1 MKKFL
6 LPSLMIFSLAAEDKI
21 SFNEQVRPI
30 LSEKCYYCHGPDA
43 EDIKG
48 HVQLHTF
55 ENVTKE
61 RTYKSRSGKI
71 KTLDPV
77 IIPGDPENSLLFE
90 LVTTD
95 DEDDIMPPKKRHM
108 PVTKKEIEVLR
119 QWIKEGAEYEEL
131 WSFQPLPE
139 KVAIPAKVA
148 KSAKNEIDHFVQQ
161 KLQKNEFQ
169 AAHDADEDL
178 LLRRL
183 YLTLTGLVPTPAQI
197 AEFKN
202 DKSGKAYENTVDKL
216 LKSKAC
222 AEHLAVEWMDVA
234 RYADSYGYQTDRGRH
249 VWPYRD
255 WVLSAFDK
263 NLPYDQFIHH
273 QLAGDMMPN
282 ATDEMK
288 LATAFNR
295 MHMQKNEGGSTP
307 EEFRTEYVADRA
319 QTAATAFLG
328 MTMECNRCHDHK
340 YDPMSQEDYFK
351 TFALFNNIDEAGLYS
366 FFTQAVPSPSMP
378 ILNDQEQKTLKH
390 KKTALT
396 QAQNHLAQISKN
408 QQNSFKQW
416 QKTWDKKINLKG
428 LIADFDFAQ
437 THNNKIPNRLN
448 NKQQASFNG
457 AYNKLVDD
465 PRGKVLLLDGDT
477 GVNFGDIGPF
487 ERHRDFSFSLWIN
500 TPIEHQRAVVLH
512 RSKAWTDAASRGYE
526 LLIDEGRLSFA
537 LVHFSPGDEARI
549 RTLDKI
555 PLNNWTQVAV
565 TYDGSSK
572 ANGIKIYVDG
582 ELQKTAVLKDKLTK
596 EIYYTD
602 PKNIARVIESN
613 KKIKDPK
620 KKKKVPKKAE
630 LMIGARMRDMG
641 FKNSKV
647 DNLRFFDRRL
657 STVQIRENFKVNSQ
671 TTDEAEI
678 FDYYLTQIDV
688 EYQKAYKNLLTSRFA
703 YNDYYKSRFHMMIME
718 EMPQQRPTYVLK
730 RGLYSTPDLERQVEP
745 GPPEKIFPFGKE
757 YSRDRLGFAQW
768 LTHPNHPLTSR
779 VTVNRYWQMIF
790 GRGLV
795 ATTNDFGSQGE
806 FPTHPELLDYLSR
819 SFIDSGWDLKALL
832 KQMVMSHTFRQSSK
846 ASAELLAN
854 DPENKLL
861 ARGPANHMTS
871 EMLRDNTLFTAD
883 LIIDEFGGQ
892 SVQAKNLWRNKYRRS
907 VYTYWKRNDPNPE
920 MLIFGTPRRQI
931 CSVKREKTS
940 TPLQALVLMNSPLVS
955 ESAKSAA
962 VNSLKQAGSDESR
975 LNKLYTK
982 LISKNLTPNQLE
994 LLKSLLNEQRT
1005 YFKQNQTAAD
1015 EYLKIGKSKID
1026 ISKLDKIEIASWAVL
1041 ANTIINL
1048 DSFYMVR

>member
-1 MKKFL
+1 MKKILLSSFL
-6 LPSLMIFSLAAEDKI
+6 IFSLAAEDKI

-30 LSEKCYYCHGPDA
+30 LSEKCYYCHGPDS

-61 RTYKSRSGKI
+61 RTYKSRSGKV

-108 PVTKKEIEVLR
+108 PVTKEEIEVLR

-131 WSFQPLPE
+131 WSLQPLPD
-139 KVAIPAKVA
+139 KIAIPAKS
-148 KSAKNEIDHFVQQ
+148 SAKAKNDIDHFVQQ
-161 KLQKNEFQ
+161 KLQKNKLQ
-169 AAHDADEDL
+169 PAQDADDDI

-183 YLTLTGLVPTPAQI
+183 YLTLTGLIPTPEQI

-255 WVLSAFDK
+255 WILRAFDK
-263 NLPYDQFIHH
+263 NLPYDEFIHH
-273 QLAGDMMPN
+273 QLAGDMIPN
-282 ATDEMK
+282 ADEDMK

-295 MHMQKNEGGSTP
+295 MHMQKNEGGSVP

-328 MTMECNRCHDHK
+328 MTMECSRCHDHK
-340 YDPMSQEDYFK
+340 YDPISQEDYFK

-366 FFTQAVPSPSMP
+366 FFTHAVPSPSMP
-378 ILNDQEQKTLKH
+378 IVNDAEKRTLAQKAKVPEQK
-390 KKTALT
+390 
-396 QAQNHLAQISKN
+396 
-408 QQNSFKQW
+408 
-416 QKTWDKKINLKG
+416 QKTFDALHAALKTDFEQWKTSWNKEVETKG
-428 LIADFDFAQ
+428 LLAHFTFDKLK
-437 THNNKIPNRLN
+437 NNKIMSEDEKVNGT
-448 NKQQASFNG
+448 FNA
-457 AYNKLVDD
+457 AYSKTSE
-465 PRGKVLLLDGDT
+465 GKFGKGFLLDGDSSLDFK
-477 GVNFGDIGPF
+477 GLGNI
-487 ERHRDFSFSLWIN
+487 ERHKPFSFSLWVN
-500 TPIEHQRAVVLH
+500 ADKKFE
-512 RSKAWTDAASRGYE
+512 RSNILGRNRGWYDAGSRGYE
-526 LLIDEGRLSFA
+526 LMIEDGKLSFA
-537 LVHFSPGDEARI
+537 LVHFHPGNEI
-549 RTLDKI
+549 RVQSKKELPIKAWHQI
-555 PLNNWTQVAV
+555 SVSYN
-565 TYDGSSK
+565 GSSK
-572 ANGIKIYVDG
+572 ANGIKIFLDG
-582 ELQKTAVLKDKLTK
+582 EELACDTIKDNLTK
-596 EIYYTD
+596 EIWYQD
-602 PKNIARVIESN
+602 PD
-613 KKIKDPK
+613 KKPDPK
-620 KKKKVPKKAE
+620 KQKGNNDRSEK
-630 LMIGARMRDMG
+630 LYIGARFRDTG
-641 FKNSKV
+641 LTNSKV
-647 DNLRFFDRRL
+647 DDFKLFDRQL
-657 STVQIRENFKVNSQ
+657 SALEMRHNFAQSAKAS
-671 TTDEAEI
+671 DAEL
-678 FDYYLTQIDV
+678 FEYYLLNQS
-688 EYQKAYKNLLTSRFA
+688 EKYQQAFAILSKARKDYNVYYQSRL
-703 YNDYYKSRFHMMIME
+703 HMMVME
-718 EMPQQRPTYVLK
+718 EMPEPRTTYVLK
-730 RGLYSTPDLERQVEP
+730 RGLYSTPDLERPVEP

-757 YSRDRLGFAQW
+757 YSRDRLGFAKW
-768 LTHPNHPLTSR
+768 LTHPKHPLTAR
-779 VTVNRYWQMIF
+779 VTVNRYWQMVF

-819 SFIDSGWDLKALL
+819 SFVDSGWDLKALL

-846 ASAELLAN
+846 APTELLAS

-861 ARGPANHMTS
+861 ARGPVNHMTA

-883 LIIDEFGGQ
+883 LIVDQFGGQ
-892 SVQAKNLWRNKYRRS
+892 SIQAKNLWKNKYRRS

-940 TPLQALVLMNSPLVS
+940 TPLQPLVLMNSPLVS
-955 ESAKSAA
+955 ESAKHVAKIA
-962 VNSLKQAGSDESR
+962 LETNESDDVR
-975 LNKLYTK
+975 LNKLYTQ
-982 LISKNLTPNQLE
+982 LISKELSPKQLE
-994 LLKSLLNEQRT
+994 LLKSLLNDQRQ
-1005 YFKQNQTAAD
+1005 YFKENKTAAD
-1015 EYLKIGKSKID
+1015 QYLKVGKSKID
-1026 ISKLDKIEIASWAVL
+1026 ITKFDKNELASWAVL
-1041 ANTIINL
+1041 ANTIVNL

>member
-55 ENVTKE
+55 DHVTKE
-61 RTYKSRSGKI
+61 RSYKSRSGKI
-71 KTLDPV
+71 RTLDPV

-108 PVTKKEIEVLR
+108 PVTKEEIEILR

-131 WSFQPLPE
+131 WSFQPLPD
-139 KVAIPAKVA
+139 KVAVPAKTA

-161 KLQKNEFQ
+161 KLQKNKLQ
-169 AAHDADEDL
+169 PAPDADQDT

-255 WVLSAFDK
+255 WILRAFDK

-273 QLAGDMMPN
+273 QLAGDMIPN
-282 ATDEMK
+282 ATDETK

-295 MHMQKNEGGSTP
+295 MHMQKNEGGSVP
-307 EEFRTEYVADRA
+307 EEFRTEYVADRS

-328 MTMECNRCHDHK
+328 MTMECSRCHDHK
-340 YDPMSQEDYFK
+340 YDPISQEDYFK
-351 TFALFNNIDEAGLYS
+351 TFALFNNIDEAGIYS

-378 ILNDQEQKTLKH
+378 VMKDSEKRTLANKAAELKKQEELF
-390 KKTALT
+390 TALHKSLET
-396 QAQNHLAQISKN
+396 DF
-408 QQNSFKQW
+408 QQWKSS
-416 QKTWDKKINLKG
+416 WDKTIEQKG
-428 LIADFDFAQ
+428 LIAHFTFDKIEG
-437 THNNKIPNRLN
+437 NKIMSEDGKNHGT
-448 NKQQASFNG
+448 FNG
-457 AYNKLVDD
+457 AYSKAAD
-465 PRGKVLLLDGDT
+465 GKMGKGFILDGDSALDFK
-477 GVNFGDIGPF
+477 GLGNI
-487 ERHRDFSFSLWIN
+487 ERHKPFSFSLWVN
-500 TPIEHQRAVVLH
+500 ADKKFE
-512 RSKAWTDAASRGYE
+512 RSNILGRNRGWYDAGSRGYE
-526 LLIDEGRLSFA
+526 LMIEDGKLNFA
-537 LVHFSPGDEARI
+537 LVHFHPGNEI
-549 RTLDKI
+549 RVKSKKELPI
-555 PLNNWTQVAV
+555 NAWHQVSV
-565 TYDGSSK
+565 SYDGSSK
-572 ANGIKIYVDG
+572 AKGIKIFLDG
-582 ELQKTAVLKDKLTK
+582 EELACNIVKDNLTK
-596 EIYYTD
+596 EIWYQNPD
-602 PKNIARVIESN
+602 HKP
-613 KKIKDPK
+613 DPK
-620 KKKKVPKKAE
+620 KKKKKNDRSEK
-630 LMIGARMRDMG
+630 LYIGARFRDTG
-641 FKNSKV
+641 FTKSKV
-647 DNLRFFDRRL
+647 DDFKLFDRQL
-657 STVQIRENFKVNSQ
+657 SSLEMRYNFANSAKANDQELFEYFLLNQSEKYQQAFAELSKVRKDYNVYYQ
-671 TTDEAEI
+671 T
-678 FDYYLTQIDV
+678 
-688 EYQKAYKNLLTSRFA
+688 
-703 YNDYYKSRFHMMIME
+703 RFHMMIME
-718 EMPQQRPTYVLK
+718 ERAEQRPTYVLK

-745 GPPEKIFPFGKE
+745 GPPVKIFPFGKE

-768 LTHPNHPLTSR
+768 LTHPNHPLTAR
-779 VTVNRYWQMIF
+779 VTVNRYWQMVF

-795 ATTNDFGSQGE
+795 KTTNDFGSQGE

-819 SFIDSGWDLKALL
+819 YFVDSGWDLKGLL
-832 KQMVMSHTFRQSSK
+832 KHMVMSHTFRQSSK
-846 ASAELLAN
+846 APAELLAN

-861 ARGPANHMTS
+861 ARGPVNHMSS
-871 EMLRDNTLFTAD
+871 EMLRDNTLYTAD
-883 LIIDEFGGQ
+883 LIVDEFGGQ
-892 SVQAKNLWRNKYRRS
+892 SVQAQNLWRNKYRRS

-940 TPLQALVLMNSPLVS
+940 TPLQPLVLMNSPLVS
-955 ESAKSAA
+955 ESAKSTA
-962 VNSLKQAGSDESR
+962 VNILNEKGDDKSR
-975 LNKLYTK
+975 LNSLYTK
-982 LISKNLTPNQLE
+982 LVGKALNAEQVKILT
-994 LLKSLLNEQRT
+994 SLLEEQKA
-1005 YFKQNQTAAD
+1005 YFSQNKSAAD

-1026 ISKLDKIEIASWAVL
+1026 ISKLDAAELASWAVL